1 MEIFNAFLFFLNPD
15 DYGLYINAICAKYI
29 MHNHILHHISGWIQ
43 LQVESSQGRITTAA
57 ARGETFGKI
66 TSSNRENS
74 FITQNKRKTMRE
86 NMLVNIYSPF
96 SSSESDVG
104 GEWLSK

>member
-15 DYGLYINAICAKYI
+15 DYGSYINAICAKYI

-43 LQVESSQGRITTAA
+43 LQVESSQGRITTA
-57 ARGETFGKI
+57 RGETFGKI
-66 TSSNRENS
+66 TSWNRENS

-86 NMLVNIYSPF
+86 NMLVNIYSRF
-96 SSSESDVG
+96 FSSESDVG